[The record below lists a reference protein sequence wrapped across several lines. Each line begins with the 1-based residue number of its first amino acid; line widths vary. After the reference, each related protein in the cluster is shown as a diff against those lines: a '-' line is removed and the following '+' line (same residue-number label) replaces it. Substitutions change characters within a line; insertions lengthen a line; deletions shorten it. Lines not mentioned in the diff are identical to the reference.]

1 MRSRSCVLTIVAL
14 CAIAA
19 SHAAHAGTLVVTNL
33 DQPVAF
39 ADQIVPNDPAI
50 GQFGFEPAQQFNT
63 GPTATS
69 LDRIFV
75 NIGDYTAGTGSFQL
89 AATLQADSSG
99 IPGAV
104 LDTFTFSVASIPTS
118 GFTNVE
124 FNPVS
129 PFTLAANTNYWFVLA
144 GELERRDGKREL
156 ELDLLHHHP
165 GPRQPWFVYQQLR
178 RRRDLERPVQRL
190 AVPYP
195 GQLGSGAGGLG
206 SGRHGLCRH
215 PRSCSLVS
223 SAPSRRWSGLV
234 TTRRTSGLSAPRHCF
249 RQRVCYPSPVNATS
263 RPCIST
269 SPLAITAIRAI
280 PWVVCAG

>member
-19 SHAAHAGTLVVTNL
+19 SHAARAGTLVVTNL

-124 FNPVS
+124 FDPVS

-144 GELERRDGKREL
+144 GSSSDGTGSVSWNWTFSTTTQG
-156 ELDLLHHHP
+156 P
-165 GPRQPWFVYQQLR
+165 GSLGLFTNSYDGGATWNGPYSGSPYLIQVNSVPEPAGWVLGGTGFAAILG
-178 RRRDLERPVQRL
+178 L
-190 AVPYP
+190 A
-195 GQLGSGAGGLG
+195 
-206 SGRHGLCRH
+206 
-215 PRSCSLVS
+215 
-223 SAPSRRWSGLV
+223 RWS
-234 TTRRTSGLSAPRHCF
+234 
-249 RQRVCYPSPVNATS
+249 RQRH
-263 RPCIST
+263 RD
-269 SPLAITAIRAI
+269 
-280 PWVVCAG
+280 AGPAS